1 MSVSRKTTIA
11 VSRKTKQHL
20 DDLRMDN
27 SADLTYDDIVRVLAL
42 WANVQEF
49 RVGTDVRISRPDDG

>member
-1 MSVSRKTTIA
+1 MSVSSKTTIA

-27 SADLTYDDIVRVLAL
+27 SAELTYDDIVRMLAL

-49 RVGTDVRISRPDDG
+49 KIGTNVRISRPDDG